1 MALGNVTNLG
11 LSSSKSMLNEDLVKK
26 LKEADEAGQIRPLNK
41 KLDKNKARSE
51 DLGALK
57 TLVSNV
63 NVSAK
68 KLNDENLYL
77 KRSINTTGK
86 SASMTVSSGVSLQNF
101 TLDVTQLAQRDTYQS
116 SKFTSAGS
124 IVGAT
129 SNGKFDITINGQ
141 TYSINVKQSSTYQDI
156 VDQINEKT
164 GGNLEARI
172 INVGGSTNPYQI
184 VLQSKETGAQNAIS
198 I

>member
-11 LSSSKSMLNEDLVKK
+11 LSSSRSMLNEDLVKK

-101 TLDVTQLAQRDTYQS
+101 TLDVTQLAQRD
-116 SKFTSAGS
+116 
-124 IVGAT
+124 
-129 SNGKFDITINGQ
+129 
-141 TYSINVKQSSTYQDI
+141 
-156 VDQINEKT
+156 
-164 GGNLEARI
+164 
-172 INVGGSTNPYQI
+172 
-184 VLQSKETGAQNAIS
+184 
-198 I
+198 